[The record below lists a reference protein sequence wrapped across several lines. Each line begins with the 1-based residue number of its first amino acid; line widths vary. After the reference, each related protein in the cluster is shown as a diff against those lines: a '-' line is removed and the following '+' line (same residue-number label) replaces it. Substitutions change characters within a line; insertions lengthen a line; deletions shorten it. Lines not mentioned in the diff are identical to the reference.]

1 MLCYGVKIL
10 SNQDYYN
17 WQFRYDVLDS
27 TNLSELEIK
36 ERRDRLVTELENNIL
51 ILGASGIKDRLQDR
65 VEETITELKAANIK
79 VWMLTGDRKET
90 AKKIAESSKLISKDT
105 ELKSLDSASEHDLEY
120 SII

>member
-79 VWMLTGDRKET
+79 VWMLTGDRQET